1 MGLPFTQKVLLDWAG
16 AAVFRDAQ
24 TLYERG
30 AVQESEFEAPL
41 IRGVLSFGNRTIT
54 TRAKVHKDGTCENLC
69 PCRDSTERGI
79 ICAHVI
85 ATSLALVK
93 RYADP
98 DRVRKHLEETRKA
111 QRLAKIDESA
121 YIKRVTTP
129 QAGAQ
134 PARVA
139 LCLGAGWQDACR
151 ALMRGE
157 SGRIPVLCA
166 LEFKGGRKQIEEVPR
181 DATFFMS
188 KKDESLLFVLED
200 ICEGPARARVD
211 LGPADL
217 VNLLNL
223 HTGKPLYEEGRPDA
237 LVVNAAPMQSVLKMD
252 LDSTTGELILDLHT
266 ALPFSENGHRPTY
279 AVAGKAGWVYD
290 SGNFWPLQGL
300 LPPPLRMIYLE
311 PVRIPRSA
319 VPRFLQH
326 ELPLLEKHL
335 TVQTD
340 VSLDLFTIEPAAPR
354 FLLRIKGSPA
364 SLAAKLFATYDEYSL
379 IAGKQDAQGH
389 FALPDPDDLLRF
401 TVRNPPAEAVALQ
414 RLTALG
420 LKGVY
425 GDDIEPLVGC
435 REVLNFIG
443 RDMPALQRAGWK
455 VDLEGPVSEFAE
467 KTLSVTPVVHV
478 RSEQSGQNGES
489 GQGGSDWFEVDFEY
503 DDGQGGTLTASEV
516 QRALLKGDSFIE
528 WNGRTLLLD
537 TGAITAMNEVFA
549 DCAVGEGSRPGSF
562 RLAGIYSSYVK
573 SSLDAL
579 DGVDVEAA
587 PAWIATAREQNRE
600 LKTEPVELKP
610 GLDQILRSYQREGIN
625 WLRFLETNGFAGI
638 LADEMGL
645 GKTLQ
650 TLAWL
655 ELNRAQPEA
664 VGKPSL
670 IVCPTSLV
678 ENWVE
683 EAGKFTPG
691 LRIMPISGSDRHE
704 KWSEVENLD
713 VIVTSYALL
722 RRDIDQHLNH
732 EYACIVLD
740 EAQHIKNRSTQ
751 NAIATKRLRAQHR
764 LVLTGTPIENSVSD
778 LWSIMDFL
786 MPGYLGSHET
796 FKASY
801 EQPIARGD
809 RDGEFAQAR
818 LRRKLHPFLLRRL
831 KRDVAT
837 DLPPK
842 IEKVAICTL
851 TPDQQT
857 VYKEL
862 LEASRRKVFDMVMKQ
877 GFQRSRM
884 EILKTLLRLRQIC
897 CHLELLKL
905 PGLDSKMPS
914 GKLDLFFELLDEI
927 LDGGH
932 RVLVFSQ
939 FTSMLAILKRELDER
954 KIAYCYLD
962 GATQERLKVVREF
975 NTNRKIPI
983 FLISLKAG
991 GTGLNLTGADTV
1003 IHYDP
1008 WWNPAVEDQATDRAY
1023 RIGQKRTVYSMKLIT
1038 KGTVE
1043 EKVLD
1048 MQKRKKA
1055 VIDATLETDE
1065 QVLGAMNWEDVQ
1077 ELLAL

>member
-1 MGLPFTQKVLLDWAG
+1 MLMDWAG
-16 AAVFRDAQ
+16 SAVFRDAQ
-24 TLYERG
+24 TLYDRG
-30 AVQESEFEAPL
+30 AVQEATFEAPL
-41 IRGVLSFGNRTIT
+41 IKGTLSFGNRTIT
-54 TRAKVHKDGTCENLC
+54 TRAKAHPDGTCENLC

-85 ATSLALVK
+85 AVGLALVK
-93 RYADP
+93 RHADP
-98 DRVRKHLEETRKA
+98 DRERKHLEEARKA
-111 QRLAKIDESA
+111 ARLSRVDEA
-121 YIKRVTTP
+121 TYLKRVTTP

-134 PARVA
+134 PARIVFS
-139 LCLGAGWQDACR
+139 LVGGWQAVCRSFLLGQAGRVPVQCLLEVKGERKPVDA
-151 ALMRGE
+151 AQPGVTYFL
-157 SGRIPVLCA
+157 
-166 LEFKGGRKQIEEVPR
+166 
-181 DATFFMS
+181 S

-200 ICEGPARARVD
+200 ICEGPARASVD

-217 VNLLNL
+217 INVLNL
-223 HTGKPLYEEGRPDA
+223 HTGKPLLEEGRGEP
-237 LVVNAAPMQSVLKMD
+237 LVVNAVPMQSVLKMD
-252 LDSTTGELILDLHT
+252 LDPKTGELVLDLQT
-266 ALPFSENGHRPTY
+266 ALPFSPNGHRPTY
-279 AVAGKAGWVYD
+279 IVAGKAGWVYD
-290 SGNFWPLQGL
+290 NGHFWPLQGL
-300 LPPPLRMIYLE
+300 LPPPLRTIYVE
-311 PVRIPRSA
+311 PVRVPREA

-326 ELPLLEKHL
+326 ELPLLQQHL
-335 TVQTD
+335 NVQTD
-340 VSLDLFTIEPAAPR
+340 VSIDLFTIEPAAPR
-354 FLLRIKGSPA
+354 FRVAVKGSPA
-364 SLAAKLFATYDEYSL
+364 SLAATLYAEYGKHVL
-379 IAGKQDAQGH
+379 VAGRQDAAGH

-401 TVRNPPAEAVALQ
+401 TVRNPKAESAALA
-414 RLTALG
+414 RLGELG
-420 LKGVY
+420 LKGSA
-425 GDDIEPLVGC
+425 GDQLEPLVGC
-435 REVLNFIG
+435 REVLNFLG
-443 RDMPALQRAGWK
+443 RDLPALRRAGWRLDFEGTIH
-455 VDLEGPVSEFAE
+455 DLVENTA
-467 KTLSVTPVVHV
+467 SVTPVVHV
-478 RSEQSGQNGES
+478 REQ
-489 GQGGSDWFEVDFEY
+489 QGADWFEVDFEF
-503 DDGQGGTLTASEV
+503 DDGQGGTLSPADV
-516 QRALLKGDSFIE
+516 QRALLKGESYIE
-528 WNGRTLLLD
+528 RGGRTILLD
-537 TGAITAMNEVFA
+537 TGAVTSMNEVFS

-579 DGVDVEAA
+579 DGVDVEAN
-587 PAWIATAREQNRE
+587 PAWISSARRQNRE
-600 LKTEPVELKP
+600 LKLEPVTLRPELNN
-610 GLDQILRSYQREGIN
+610 LLRGYQREGIQ
-625 WLRFLETNGFAGI
+625 WLRFLEANGFAGI

-655 ELNRAQPEA
+655 GLARLNAEA
-664 VGKPSL
+664 NGKPAL

-678 ENWVE
+678 ENWVQ
-683 EAGKFTPG
+683 EAAKFTPE
-691 LRIMPISGSDRHE
+691 LRVMSISGSTRHE
-704 KWSEVENLD
+704 KWGEIAQQHIV
-713 VIVTSYALL
+713 VTSYALL
-722 RRDIDQHLNH
+722 RRDIDQYLEHDF
-732 EYACIVLD
+732 ACLVLD

-751 NAIATKRLRAQHR
+751 NAISAKRLRAYHR

-786 MPGYLGSHET
+786 MPGYLGSHEN
-796 FKASY
+796 FKGSY
-801 EQPIARGD
+801 EQPISRGE
-809 RDGEFAQAR
+809 REGEQAQAR

-842 IEKVAICTL
+842 IEKLALCSL
-851 TPDQQT
+851 TQDQQT

-862 LEASRRKVFDMVMKQ
+862 LEASRRKVFDLVMKQ

-884 EILKTLLRLRQIC
+884 EILKTLLRLRQVC

-939 FTSMLAILKRELDER
+939 FTSMLAILKRELDAR
-954 KIAYCYLD
+954 QVAYCYLD
-962 GATQERLKVVREF
+962 GATQERLKVVHEF
-975 NTNRKIPI
+975 NTNRRIPI

-1065 QVLGAMNWEDVQ
+1065 QVIGAMSWEDVQ
-1077 ELLAL
+1077 ELLSL

>member
-1 MGLPFTQKVLLDWAG
+1 MGCRVGIPFTQKMLMDWAG
-16 AAVFRDAQ
+16 SAVFRDAQ

-30 AVQESEFEAPL
+30 AVQESAFEPPL
-41 IRGVLSFGNRTIT
+41 IRGTLSFGNRTIT
-54 TRAKVHKDGTCENLC
+54 TRARVHADGTCENLC

-79 ICAHVI
+79 ICSHVI
-85 ATSLALVK
+85 AVGLALVK
-93 RYADP
+93 RHADP
-98 DRVRKHLEETRKA
+98 DRERKHLEEARKA
-111 QRLAKIDESA
+111 ARLARIDESA
-121 YIKRVTTP
+121 YVKRVTSP
-129 QAGAQ
+129 QPGAQ

-139 LCLGAGWQDACR
+139 LSLAAGWTATC
-151 ALMRGE
+151 AELLRGG
-157 SGRIPVLCA
+157 SGRIPLACA
-166 LEFKGGRKQIEEVPR
+166 LEWKGLRKLLDEVPR
-181 DATFFMS
+181 DVSYFLS

-200 ICEGPARARVD
+200 ICEGPARSRVD
-211 LGPADL
+211 VGPADL
-217 VNLLNL
+217 INLLNL
-223 HTGKPLYEEGRPDA
+223 HTGKPLQEEGRAEP
-237 LVVNAAPMQSVLKMD
+237 LTVNAAPMQSILKLD
-252 LDSTTGELILDLHT
+252 LDPQTGELILDLQT
-266 ALPFSENGHRPTY
+266 ALPFSPNGNRPTY
-279 AVAGKAGWVYD
+279 IVAGKAGWVYD
-290 SGNFWPLQGL
+290 AGHFWPLQGL
-300 LPPPLRMIYLE
+300 LPPPLRMVYLE
-311 PVRIPRSA
+311 PVRVSRAA
-319 VPRFLQH
+319 VPRFLQQ
-326 ELPLLEKHL
+326 ELALLQQHL
-335 TVQTD
+335 VVQTD
-340 VSLDLFTIEPAAPR
+340 VSIDLFTIEPATPKFRLA
-354 FLLRIKGSPA
+354 IKGSPA
-364 SLAAKLFATYDEYSL
+364 SLAATLFAEYNGLSL
-379 IAGKQDAQGH
+379 VAAKQDAAGH

-401 TVRNPPAEAVALQ
+401 TVRNPPAEARALA
-414 RLTALG
+414 RLGEIG
-420 LKGVY
+420 LRGMV
-425 GDDIEPLVGC
+425 GDQLEPLVGC

-443 RDMPALQRAGWK
+443 RDMPALRRAGWM
-455 VDLEGPVSEFAE
+455 VDFDGTVRELAE
-467 KTLSVTPVVHV
+467 TTPSITPVVHV
-478 RSEQSGQNGES
+478 REQSGQ
-489 GQGGSDWFEVDFEY
+489 DWFEVDFEF
-503 DDGQGGTLTASEV
+503 DDGQGGTLSPADV
-516 QRALLKGDSFIE
+516 QRALLKGESFIE
-528 WNGRTLLLD
+528 RNGRTLLLD
-537 TGAITAMNEVFA
+537 TGAVTAMNEVFS
-549 DCAVGEGSRPGSF
+549 DCAVGEGGRPGSF

-587 PAWIATAREQNRE
+587 PAWIASARRQNRE
-600 LKTEPVELKP
+600 LKMEPVTLQP
-610 GLDQILRSYQREGIN
+610 PLDSILRAYQRDGVG
-625 WLRFLETNGFAGI
+625 WLRFLEANGFAGI

-655 ELNRAQPEA
+655 ALARHQPDLA
-664 VGKPSL
+664 GRPSL

-683 EAGKFTPG
+683 EARRFTPT
-691 LRIMPISGSDRHE
+691 LRVMPISGSARHE
-704 KWSEVENLD
+704 KWAELANQD
-713 VIVTSYALL
+713 VVVTSYALL
-722 RRDIDQHLNH
+722 RRDIDQYVSHDF
-732 EYACIVLD
+732 ACLILD

-751 NAIATKRLRAQHR
+751 NAISAKRLRAAHR

-786 MPGYLGSHET
+786 MPGYLGSHENFRT
-796 FKASY
+796 AY

-809 RDGEFAQAR
+809 REAEFAQAR

-831 KRDVAT
+831 KREVAT

-842 IEKVAICTL
+842 IEKLAFCSL
-851 TPDQQT
+851 TADQQT

-862 LEASRRKVFDMVMKQ
+862 LEASRRKVFDLVMKQ

-884 EILKTLLRLRQIC
+884 EILKTLLRLRQVC

-905 PGLDSKMPS
+905 QGLDSKMPS
-914 GKLDLFFELLDEI
+914 AKLDLFFELLDEI

-939 FTSMLAILKRELDER
+939 FTSMLAILKRELDAR
-954 KIAYCYLD
+954 QVAYCYLD
-962 GATQERLKVVREF
+962 GATQERLKVVHEF

-1055 VIDATLETDE
+1055 IIDATLETDE
-1065 QVLGAMNWEDVQ
+1065 QVLGAMSWEDVQ
-1077 ELLAL
+1077 ELLSL

>member
-1 MGLPFTQKVLLDWAG
+1 MDWAG
-16 AAVFRDAQ
+16 SAVFRDAQ
-24 TLYERG
+24 TLYDRG
-30 AVQESEFEAPL
+30 AVQESAFEAPL
-41 IRGVLSFGNRTIT
+41 IRGTLSFGNRTIM
-54 TRAKVHKDGTCENLC
+54 TRAKVHPDGTCENLC

-85 ATSLALVK
+85 AVGLALV
-93 RYADP
+93 RRHTDP
-98 DRVRKHLEETRKA
+98 DRERKHIEEARKA
-111 QRLAKIDESA
+111 ARLAKVDEAA
-121 YIKRVTTP
+121 YLKRVTTP

-139 LCLGAGWQDACR
+139 LCLAAGWQEACTG
-151 ALMRGE
+151 ALRGE
-157 SGRIPVLCA
+157 AGRIPLLCA
-166 LEFKGGRKQIEEVPR
+166 LELKGERKRIDEVPTNQTYFL
-181 DATFFMS
+181 A

-200 ICEGPARARVD
+200 ICEGPVRSRVE

-217 VNLLNL
+217 INVLNL
-223 HTGKPLYEEGRPDA
+223 HTGKPLRAEGHADDI
-237 LVVNAAPMQSVLKMD
+237 VVNAAPMQSILKME
-252 LDSTTGELILDLHT
+252 LDPATGELVLDLHT
-266 ALPFSENGHRPTY
+266 ELPFSVNGHRPTY
-279 AVAGKAGWVYD
+279 VVAGKAGWVYD
-290 SGNFWPLQGL
+290 SGHFWPLQGL
-300 LPPPLRMIYLE
+300 LPLPLRMVYTGPIR
-311 PVRIPRSA
+311 VPREA

-326 ELPLLEKHL
+326 ELPILQQHL

-340 VSLDLFTIEPAAPR
+340 VTLDLFTIEPATPKFR
-354 FLLRIKGSPA
+354 LQVKGSPA
-364 SLAAKLFATYDEYSL
+364 SLAATLHAEYGKYTL
-379 IAGKQDAQGH
+379 VAGKQDAQGH
-389 FALPDPDDLLRF
+389 FAVPDPEDLLRF
-401 TVRNPPAEAVALQ
+401 LVRNPPAEAKALA
-414 RLTALG
+414 RLGELG
-420 LKGVY
+420 LKGLT
-425 GDDIEPLVGC
+425 GDQMEPLVGC
-435 REVLNFIG
+435 REVLNFLG
-443 RDMPALQRAGWK
+443 RDLPALQRSGWK
-455 VDLEGPVSEFAE
+455 VDFEGTVRELAE
-467 KTLSVTPVVHV
+467 STASVTPVVHV
-478 RSEQSGQNGES
+478 REQS
-489 GQGGSDWFEVDFEY
+489 GSDWFEVDFEF
-503 DDGQGGTLTASEV
+503 DDGQGGALSAAEV
-516 QRALLKGDSFIE
+516 QRALLKGESYIE
-528 WNGRTLLLD
+528 RNGRTLLLD
-537 TGAITAMNEVFA
+537 TGAVTAMNEVFS

-562 RLAGIYSSYVK
+562 RLSGIYSSYVK

-587 PAWIATAREQNRE
+587 PAWIAAARKQNRE
-600 LKTEPVELKP
+600 LHNEPVVLP
-610 GLDQILRSYQREGIN
+610 DTVNATLRAYQRDGVT

-650 TLAWL
+650 TLVWL
-655 ELNRAQPEA
+655 VLARANPELAGR
-664 VGKPSL
+664 PSL

-683 EAGKFTPG
+683 EAARFTPT
-691 LRIMPISGSDRHE
+691 LRVMSISGSARHE
-704 KWSEVENLD
+704 KWSELAGQD

-722 RRDIDQHLNH
+722 RRDIEQYLNH
-732 EYACIVLD
+732 DFACLILD

-751 NAIATKRLRAQHR
+751 NAIAAKRVRASHR

-786 MPGYLGSHET
+786 MPGYLGSHEN
-796 FKASY
+796 FKGAY

-809 RDGEFAQAR
+809 RDGELAQAR

-842 IEKVAICTL
+842 IEKVATCTL
-851 TPDQQT
+851 TADQQT

-862 LEASRRKVFDMVMKQ
+862 LDASRRKVFDMVMKQ

-905 PGLDSKMPS
+905 PGLESKMPS
-914 GKLDLFFELLDEI
+914 AKLDLFFELLDEV

-939 FTSMLAILKRELDER
+939 FTSMLAILKRELDAR
-954 KIAYCYLD
+954 QVAYCYLD
-962 GATQERLKVVREF
+962 GATQERMTVVHEF

-1065 QVLGAMNWEDVQ
+1065 QVLGAMSWDDVQ
-1077 ELLAL
+1077 ELLSL

>member
-1 MGLPFTQKVLLDWAG
+1 MDWAG
-16 AAVFRDAQ
+16 SAVFRDAQ
-24 TLYERG
+24 TLYDRG
-30 AVQESEFEAPL
+30 AVQESAFEAPL
-41 IRGVLSFGNRTIT
+41 IRGTLSFGNRTIT
-54 TRAKVHKDGTCENLC
+54 TRAKVHPDGTCENCC

-85 ATSLALVK
+85 AVGLSLVK
-93 RYADP
+93 RHTDP
-98 DRVRKHLEETRKA
+98 DRERKHIEEARKA
-111 QRLAKIDESA
+111 ARLAKVDETA

-139 LCLGAGWQDACR
+139 LCLADGWREACAGSLRGQ
-151 ALMRGE
+151 AL
-157 SGRIPVLCA
+157 RIPMLCA
-166 LEFKGGRKQIEEVPR
+166 LEMKGERKRIDEVPTNQTYFL
-181 DATFFMS
+181 A

-200 ICEGPARARVD
+200 ICEGPVRSRVEM
-211 LGPADL
+211 GSADL
-217 VNLLNL
+217 INVLNL
-223 HTGKPLYEEGRPDA
+223 HTGKPLREEGRAEDI
-237 LVVNAAPMQSVLKMD
+237 VVNAAPMQSILKMD
-252 LDSTTGELILDLHT
+252 LDPVTGELVLDLHT
-266 ALPFSENGHRPTY
+266 ELPFSANGHRPTY
-279 AVAGKAGWVYD
+279 VVAGKAGWVYD
-290 SGNFWPLQGL
+290 SGHFWPLQGL
-300 LPPPLRMIYLE
+300 LPLPLRMVYTE
-311 PVRIPRSA
+311 PIRVPREA

-326 ELPLLEKHL
+326 ELPILQQHL

-340 VSLDLFTIEPAAPR
+340 VTIDLFTIEPATPKFR
-354 FLLRIKGSPA
+354 LLVKGSPA
-364 SLAAKLFATYDEYSL
+364 SLAATLHAEYGKYTL
-379 IAGKQDAQGH
+379 VAGKQDAQGH
-389 FALPDPDDLLRF
+389 FAVPDPDDLLRF
-401 TVRNPPAEAVALQ
+401 LVRNPAAEAKALA
-414 RLTALG
+414 RLGELG
-420 LKGVY
+420 LKGMT
-425 GDDIEPLVGC
+425 GDQMEPLVGC
-435 REVLNFIG
+435 REVLNFLG
-443 RDMPALQRAGWK
+443 RDLPALQRSGWK
-455 VDLEGPVSEFAE
+455 VDFEGTVRDLAE
-467 KTLSVTPVVHV
+467 NTASVTPVVHV
-478 RSEQSGQNGES
+478 REQS
-489 GQGGSDWFEVDFEY
+489 GSDWFEVDFEF
-503 DDGQGGTLTASEV
+503 DDGQGGTLSPAEV
-516 QRALLKGDSFIE
+516 QRALLKGESYIE
-528 WNGRTLLLD
+528 RNGRTLLLD
-537 TGAITAMNEVFA
+537 TGAVTSMNEVFS

-562 RLAGIYSSYVK
+562 RLSGIYSSYVK

-587 PAWIATAREQNRE
+587 SAWTAAARKQNRE
-600 LKTEPVELKP
+600 LNTEPVVLP
-610 GLDQILRSYQREGIN
+610 DTVHATLRAYQRDGVT

-650 TLAWL
+650 TLVWL
-655 ELNRAQPEA
+655 VLARANPELAGR
-664 VGKPSL
+664 PSL

-683 EAGKFTPG
+683 EAARFTPT
-691 LRIMPISGSDRHE
+691 LRVMSISGSARHE
-704 KWSEVENLD
+704 KWSELAGKD

-722 RRDIDQHLNH
+722 RRDIEQYLNH
-732 EYACIVLD
+732 DFACLILD

-751 NAIATKRLRAQHR
+751 NAIAAKRVRANHR

-786 MPGYLGSHET
+786 MPGYLGSHEN
-796 FKASY
+796 FKGAY

-809 RDGEFAQAR
+809 RDGELAQAR

-842 IEKVAICTL
+842 IEKIAMCTL
-851 TPDQQT
+851 TTDQQT

-862 LEASRRKVFDMVMKQ
+862 LDASRRKVFDMVMKQ

-905 PGLDSKMPS
+905 PGLESKMPS
-914 GKLDLFFELLDEI
+914 AKLDLFFELLDEI

-939 FTSMLAILKRELDER
+939 FTSMLAILKRELDAR
-954 KIAYCYLD
+954 QVAYCYLD
-962 GATQERLKVVREF
+962 GATQERLKVVHEF

-1065 QVLGAMNWEDVQ
+1065 QVLSAMSWDDVQ
-1077 ELLAL
+1077 ELLSL